1 MAAESLACKKERAFV
16 ILSVNSNTGIE
27 LEGNGLELD
36 LAGRA
41 HACCTLPKILDQRPD
56 TAAVLGEKRAEIV
69 LLGNCEIEARN
80 DDIHNRIFAIATID
94 TEIDL
99 DRLLTLGRMRIN
111 ENRPELCTPLL
122 PAQAGSVQDLQSA
135 LHIALYEGFG
145 CRARPCLRAKSGK
158 QQTGRNQRR
167 SRNCPG

>member
-1 MAAESLACKKERAFV
+1 MAAEGLACKKERAFV

-99 DRLLTLGRMRIN
+99 DRLLTLGRMRID
-111 ENRPELCTPLL
+111 ENRADEFV
-122 PAQAGSVQDLQSA
+122 A
-135 LHIALYEGFG
+135 
-145 CRARPCLRAKSGK
+145 
-158 QQTGRNQRR
+158 RR
-167 SRNCPG
+167 SLDRTGYLQCLSAVFLEFSAIHREGIFLE